1 MNDTHSNS
9 YHAKMFPKLCNLAE
23 VVGRGKQLIFRY
35 LGQDDEYVYLVEIA
49 STTNGIVKL
58 SPNPSNKK
66 YRSKRP
72 INEIRSLVT
81 RERIKRIAERGLP
94 VAMTMLSPDEAVKRS
109 LAEKRKVVDY
119 ITRVYGDETFMRPKT
134 YADAI
139 SDAVK
144 IFGLDA
150 KTVRKYYER
159 HLFYGEHEFALAD
172 HNWEK
177 GAPRVSRHGAKH
189 TDGTLIESGR
199 KTHAQTL
206 DRSSKFRRKMFPEKL
221 RASLTK
227 FVRAHAH
234 EPGATATALVRR
246 FYRGLR
252 GYNRVADGSIQSF
265 PVDPRKLPPEEN
277 AVRIATPI
285 LKEERARLAVLK
297 DSARGKG
304 YSAQIANGDFN
315 VVDIDGTVA
324 DCFLRY
330 GDSRIEIDGVLKPTV
345 LLAIDRSSR
354 AIIGWY
360 VTYRMENA
368 DAYLACVFSA
378 CTDKEAELARWQVS
392 HLDGMVY
399 GCPSAIFVD
408 RGPGISEKVR
418 NAVVTGM
425 RMRQLMAAPGSP
437 QSKGDVEQAMD
448 FFQEEVARIS
458 GSTYGEPVK
467 GKGSDKDAARKRN
480 RTKLR
485 RAPGAATLTLAE
497 FMKALLTA
505 ISKHNL
511 TADVTRLRTE
521 LMLEGNVPPVPKQ
534 MFLFNQAMR
543 DGDAA
548 WDMTEEEVI
557 RRLAKP
563 FYGREAPGGIITF
576 GNMSFT
582 SDELR
587 KSAIAFEAY
596 NNGRTLTINGFELF
610 TSDLHALWD
619 DDGHLVELQGT
630 PLTKKRYGLTYPDL
644 CDYISMRGVSDLAKE
659 RDKHRK
665 HPTAEQAVKRDRVS
679 QSMQKQMEATEGV
692 KRTVNNRNVR
702 KAAVE
707 ESCAADTRALLG
719 VVRGAL
725 TVVPTPSQTV
735 RVEEAIFV
743 DDEQELDIEF

>member
-1 MNDTHSNS
+1 MDDTHSDT
-9 YHAKMFPKLCNLAE
+9 YHENMFKKFCNLAE
-23 VVGRGKQLIFRY
+23 IVGRGKQVLFRY
-35 LGQDDEYVYLVEIA
+35 LGQDDEYVYLVEIGSA
-49 STTNGIVKL
+49 TNGIVRL
-58 SPNPSNKK
+58 NPNPSNKK

-72 INEIRSLVT
+72 VSEVRSLVT
-81 RERIKRIAERGLP
+81 RERIKRITERGLP
-94 VAMTMLSPDEAVKRS
+94 AAMTMLSPDEAVKKS

-119 ITRVYGDETFMRPKT
+119 ITRVYGDETFMRPKI
-134 YADAI
+134 YSDAV

-159 HLFYGEHEFALAD
+159 NLFYGGHEYALVD

-177 GAPRVSRHGAKH
+177 GAPGVSRHGAKRE
-189 TDGTLIESGR
+189 DGTLIESGR
-199 KTHAQTL
+199 RTYAQTL
-206 DRSSKFRRKMFPEKL
+206 DRLSKFPRKMFPERL

-227 FVRAHAH
+227 FVRANAH
-234 EPGATATALVRR
+234 EPGTTVTIIVRR
-246 FYRGLR
+246 FFRGLR
-252 GYNRVADGSIQSF
+252 GHNRAVDGSTQSF
-265 PVDPRKLPPEEN
+265 PVDPRKLPPEAN

-304 YSAQIANGDFN
+304 YSAQIADGDFN

-354 AIIGWY
+354 AIVGWY
-360 VTYRMENA
+360 VTYRKENA

-378 CTDKEAELARWQVS
+378 CTDKEVELARWQVS

-418 NAVVTGM
+418 NALVTGM

-467 GKGSDKDAARKRN
+467 GKGPDKDAARERN

-485 RAPGAATLTLAE
+485 WAPGTATLTLAE

-505 ISKHNL
+505 ISRHNL
-511 TADVTRLRTE
+511 TADVTRLRTD

-534 MFLFNQAMR
+534 MFLFNKAMR

-563 FYGREAPGGIITF
+563 FYGREAPGGIITL

-587 KSAIAFEAY
+587 KSAIEFEAY

-619 DDGHLVELQGT
+619 DDGYLVELQGT
-630 PLTKKRYGLTYPDL
+630 PLTKKRYGLTYPDI
-644 CDYISMRGVSDLAKE
+644 CDYISMRGPSDLVKE

-665 HPTAEQAVKRDRVS
+665 HPTAEQAVKSDRVS
-679 QSMQKQMEATEGV
+679 QSMQKKMEAADGV

-707 ESCAADTRALLG
+707 ESGAADTRALLG
-719 VVRGAL
+719 AVRGAL
-725 TVVPTPSQTV
+725 TVAPAPTQIV
-735 RVEEAIFV
+735 RVEEEIFV
-743 DDEQELDIEF
+743 DDEQELDIDF

>member
-1 MNDTHSNS
+1 M
-9 YHAKMFPKLCNLAE
+9 
-23 VVGRGKQLIFRY
+23 FRY
-35 LGQDDEYVYLVEIA
+35 LGQDDEYMYLVEIG
-49 STTNGIVKL
+49 STINGIVKL
-58 SPNPSNKK
+58 NSGPSNRK
-66 YRSKRP
+66 YRLRRP
-72 INEIRSLVT
+72 VNEIRSLMK
-81 RERIKRIAERGLP
+81 RERINRIAERGLP
-94 VAMTMLSPDEAVKRS
+94 AAMTKLSPDDAVNRS

-119 ITRVYGDETFMRPKT
+119 ITRVHGDETFMRPKV
-134 YADAI
+134 YARAV
-139 SDAVK
+139 SDAAK

-150 KTVRKYYER
+150 KTIRKYYER
-159 HLFYGEHEFALAD
+159 HLFYGGHKLALMD

-177 GAPRVSRHGAKH
+177 GAPGVSRHGAKRK
-189 TDGTLIESGR
+189 DGTLIESGR
-199 KTHAQTL
+199 KTYAQTL
-206 DRSSKFRRKMFPEKL
+206 DRLSKFTRKMFPEKL
-221 RASLTK
+221 RTGLTK
-227 FVRAHAH
+227 FVRANAH
-234 EPGATATALVRR
+234 EPGITVTVLVRR
-246 FYRGLR
+246 FFRGLR
-252 GYNRVADGSIQSF
+252 GYNRAADGSTQSF
-265 PVDPRKLPPEEN
+265 PVDPRKLPPEAN

-285 LKEERARLAVLK
+285 FKEERARLAVLR

-304 YSAQIANGDFN
+304 YSAQVADGDFN

-354 AIIGWY
+354 AIVGWY
-360 VTYRMENA
+360 VTYRKENA

-378 CTDKEAELARWQVS
+378 CTDKEAELARWEVS

-408 RGPGISEKVR
+408 RGPGIAEKVR
-418 NAVVTGM
+418 NAVVTRM

-467 GKGSDKDAARKRN
+467 GKGPDKDAARKRN

-485 RAPGAATLTLAE
+485 RAPGTATLTLAE

-505 ISKHNL
+505 ISRHNL
-511 TADVTRLRTE
+511 TADVTRLRTD

-534 MFLFNQAMR
+534 MFLFNKAMR

-563 FYGREAPGGIITF
+563 FYGLEAPGGVITL

-582 SDELR
+582 SAELR
-587 KSAIAFEAY
+587 KSAVEFEAY
-596 NNGRTLTINGFELF
+596 NNGRTLTVNGFELF

-630 PLTKKRYGLTYPDL
+630 RLTKKKYGFTYPDI

-679 QSMQKQMEATEGV
+679 QSTQKQMEAADGV

-707 ESCAADTRALLG
+707 ESGTADTRALLG

-725 TVVPTPSQTV
+725 AVASTPSSNV

-743 DDEQELDIEF
+743 NDEQELDIDF